1 MGRYPIIDIVEMH
14 STGSTTAALAVS
26 ILLLGAH
33 RVLKVH
39 GLEVVLVSIA
49 ARKASGLVAQRLLFV
64 ILMLL
69 GHEERTSEWGVTP
82 M

>member
-1 MGRYPIIDIVEMH
+1 MQ

-26 ILLLGAH
+26 ILLLGSH

-39 GLEVVLVSIA
+39 GLEMVLVGVA
-49 ARKASGLVAQRLLFV
+49 ARKASGLVAQGLLFV
-64 ILMLL
+64 ILVLL
-69 GHEERTSEWGVTP
+69 SHEERAPEGGVSP

>member
-1 MGRYPIIDIVEMH
+1 MH
-14 STGSTTAALAVS
+14 STGSTTAALAIS

-39 GLEVVLVSIA
+39 GLEMVLVSVT

-64 ILMLL
+64 VLVFLS
-69 GHEERTSEWGVTP
+69 HEERASERCVSP
-82 M
+82 V